1 MAVRQGWIM
10 KTHGVTPKLPVHL
23 SYRSMKKKEEA
34 KMTTDPIAKR
44 IRGHPFLRGL
54 THDQLAL
61 LTDCALPTQFKAG
74 QIIFREGEKAKLFYL
89 IEKGKVVLESK
100 GEFGEPVVIDT
111 IGAGDLL
118 GWSWMMPSYKWRFT
132 ARAVEPTEAIY
143 FAGTILRDYCER
155 DHSLG
160 FELHKR
166 LSAVM
171 MKRLQAA
178 RRKMLAMHVHGEKL
192 EPVGLQ
198 SPFMD
203 QELVSWETARC

>member
-1 MAVRQGWIM
+1 M
-10 KTHGVTPKLPVHL
+10 KN
-23 SYRSMKKKEEA
+23 KEEPE
-34 KMTTDPIAKR
+34 KTTDPAAKLVSE
-44 IRGHPFLRGL
+44 HPFLRGL
-54 THDQLAL
+54 TRDQLAL
-61 LTDCALPTQFKAG
+61 LSDCALPAQFKAG

-100 GEFGEPVVIDT
+100 AESGGPVVIDT

-118 GWSWMMPSYKWRFT
+118 GWSWMMPPYKWRFT

-143 FAGTILRDYCER
+143 FAGTILREYCER

-192 EPVGLQ
+192 EPVVLQ

>member
-1 MAVRQGWIM
+1 M
-10 KTHGVTPKLPVHL
+10 KTHGFTPKACGAIEKSLEG
-23 SYRSMKKKEEA
+23 KKEKA
-34 KMTTDPIAKR
+34 KMTTDPMAKR
-44 IRGHPFLRGL
+44 VSEHPFLRGL
-54 THDQLAL
+54 THDQLTHLA
-61 LTDCALPTQFKAG
+61 DCALPAQFKAG

-100 GEFGEPVVIDT
+100 AEFGEPVVIDT

-118 GWSWMMPSYKWRFT
+118 GWSWMMPPYKWRFT
-132 ARAVEPTEAIY
+132 ARAVEPTEAVY

-171 MKRLQAA
+171 MKRLQGA

-192 EPVGLQ
+192 EPVALQ

-203 QELVSWETARC
+203 QELVSWESARC

>member
-1 MAVRQGWIM
+1 M
-10 KTHGVTPKLPVHL
+10 KTHGVTPKLPTQL
-23 SYRSMKKKEEA
+23 SNRSMKKKEEA
-34 KMTTDPIAKR
+34 EVTTDPIARR
-44 IRGHPFLRGL
+44 INEHRFLRGL

-61 LTDCALPTQFKAG
+61 LADCALPAQFKAG

-100 GEFGEPVVIDT
+100 AEFGKPVVIDT

-118 GWSWMMPSYKWRFT
+118 GWSWMMPPYKWHFT
-132 ARAVEPTEAIY
+132 ARALEPTEAIY

-192 EPVGLQ
+192 KPVVLQ

>member
-1 MAVRQGWIM
+1 
-10 KTHGVTPKLPVHL
+10 
-23 SYRSMKKKEEA
+23 MKKKEEA
-34 KMTTDPIAKR
+34 EKTTHPAAKLVSE
-44 IRGHPFLRGL
+44 HPFLRGL
-54 THDQLAL
+54 TRDQLTL
-61 LTDCALPTQFKAG
+61 LSDCALPAQFKAG
-74 QIIFREGEKAKLFYL
+74 QVIFREGEKAKLFYL
-89 IEKGKVVLESK
+89 IQKGKVVLESK
-100 GEFGEPVVIDT
+100 AEFGGPVVIDT
-111 IGAGDLL
+111 IGAGGLL
-118 GWSWMMPSYKWRFT
+118 GWSWMMPPYKWRFT

-143 FAGTILRDYCER
+143 FAGTILREYCER

-178 RRKMLAMHVHGEKL
+178 RRKMLEMHVHGEKL
-192 EPVGLQ
+192 EPVVLQ

>member
-1 MAVRQGWIM
+1 M
-10 KTHGVTPKLPVHL
+10 KTHGVTPKACGAIEKSLEE
-23 SYRSMKKKEEA
+23 KKEKA
-34 KMTTDPIAKR
+34 KMTTDPMAKR
-44 IRGHPFLRGL
+44 VSEHPFLRGL
-54 THDQLAL
+54 THDQLTHLA
-61 LTDCALPTQFKAG
+61 DCALPAQFKAG
-74 QIIFREGEKAKLFYL
+74 QIIFRKGEKAKLFYL

-100 GEFGEPVVIDT
+100 AEFGEPVVIDT

-118 GWSWMMPSYKWRFT
+118 GWSWMMPPYKWRFT
-132 ARAVEPTEAIY
+132 ARAVEPTEAVY

-171 MKRLQAA
+171 MKRLQGA

-192 EPVGLQ
+192 EPVALQ

-203 QELVSWETARC
+203 QELVSWESARC

>member
-1 MAVRQGWIM
+1 MRYTLLDVATRNAQHLTKLAERTVSVPQSCIM

-44 IRGHPFLRGL
+44 IREHPFLRGL

-61 LTDCALPTQFKAG
+61 LTDCALPAQFKAG

-118 GWSWMMPSYKWRFT
+118 GWSWMMPPYKWRFT
-132 ARAVEPTEAIY
+132 ARAVEPTEAI
-143 FAGTILRDYCER
+143 
-155 DHSLG
+155 
-160 FELHKR
+160 
-166 LSAVM
+166 
-171 MKRLQAA
+171 
-178 RRKMLAMHVHGEKL
+178 
-192 EPVGLQ
+192 
-198 SPFMD
+198 
-203 QELVSWETARC
+203 